1 LVCGKHLQDDGYV
14 LHLLLPNRIIT
25 SSRSSR
31 AYCGDE
37 CEGVDITSPSLSSAS
52 SAFSSPHMEFA
63 LGGDVP
69 ALVPSA
75 LGSAL
80 SSCQARDRYFLSS
93 SSTSSSWSVTDDEDD
108 AAVLRA
114 EDGYGS
120 DAHSMQ
126 EGGSKSL
133 NYLLPSG
140 LSYARR
146 PSGTNT
152 RATVPLL
159 HRRTSSGSSSS
170 RAPQDAS
177 APSIH
182 SSSDDDDDAVSGVS
196 FSREDFDKTHGPS
209 SWANE
214 KVTVTATKQKRSRN
228 RASLPAY
235 FSLLQMNPSNPRSS
249 PLSSSSGHTAIR
261 DSPPTPKIGLSDLT
275 SRLSLQA
282 GGPQTAIEVTPRG
295 RRRVPGTS
303 RGGGDSHSKSRSRSR
318 NNIPH
323 SPPQVSNLLRPRH
336 DSKCS
341 VEQVFDWSSES
352 VNRGRPHLRRNSSP
366 PPKMLIANVGLESGS
381 VGRRGRTRVEELE
394 GLKQMPEAPGY
405 GNGRS
410 GLKSRERDGLFGS
423 RGAIGLQ
430 R

>member
-1 LVCGKHLQDDGYV
+1 MLT
-14 LHLLLPNRIIT
+14 LPRT
-25 SSRSSR
+25 RR

-37 CEGVDITSPSLSSAS
+37 CEGVDVTSPSLSSAS
-52 SAFSSPHMEFA
+52 SGFSSPHIEFA
-63 LGGDVP
+63 MGGDVP

-80 SSCQARDRYFLSS
+80 SNCQARDRYSLSS
-93 SSTSSSWSVTDDEDD
+93 SSASSSWSATDDEDD
-108 AAVLRA
+108 GAILRP

-126 EGGSKSL
+126 ESGSKSP

-182 SSSDDDDDAVSGVS
+182 SSSDEDDDAASGVS
-196 FSREDFDKTHGPS
+196 FSRDDFDKTHGPS

-214 KVTVTATKQKRSRN
+214 KATVTTKPKRSRN

-235 FSLLQMNPSNPRSS
+235 FSLLQMHPSNPRTS
-249 PLSSSSGHTAIR
+249 PLSSSSGHTVAR
-261 DSPPTPKIGLSDLT
+261 GSPPTPKIGLSDLT
-275 SRLSLQA
+275 SRLTLHAS
-282 GGPQTAIEVTPRG
+282 GPPTVIEATPRG

-303 RGGGDSHSKSRSRSR
+303 RGSGSSHSKSRSHSR
-318 NNIPH
+318 NNVPH
-323 SPPQVSNLLRPRH
+323 SPPQASNLSRTRY
-336 DSKCS
+336 DSQCS

-352 VNRGRPHLRRNSSP
+352 VMRGRPHLRRNSSP
-366 PPKMLIANVGLESGS
+366 PPKMLVSNVGLEPGS
-381 VGRRGRTRVEELE
+381 VGRRGRMRADELD